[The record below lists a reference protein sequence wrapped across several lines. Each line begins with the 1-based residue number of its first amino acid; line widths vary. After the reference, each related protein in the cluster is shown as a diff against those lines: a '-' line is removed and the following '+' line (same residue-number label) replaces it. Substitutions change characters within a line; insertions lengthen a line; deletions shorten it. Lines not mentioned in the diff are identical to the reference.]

1 MRACR
6 SAKRDSAW
14 LLMAAIAIAGCHT
27 PTPRERALTMIARG
41 QVREGVVELEKI
53 KDQNPNDV
61 RAWIDLGH
69 GYELLHRYDD
79 ALLCYDHAAEIAP
92 KDPRGPRE
100 GGLRAAAWGEKEI
113 AIPRLREAIARGDE
127 DPSTFHALG
136 LVLLASG
143 DREGARK
150 AYEAG
155 LATPRG
161 KDDAT
166 CVLGLATLAVVEKDG
181 AGALRWYDELAHRRP
196 KHAGAQ
202 LGRAWALGTL
212 GRFDEAENALKLA
225 SSLGAKDEDVARLR
239 VWLEERRAK
248 K

>member
-1 MRACR
+1 VRI
-6 SAKRDSAW
+6 W
-14 LLMAAIAIAGCHT
+14 LLVAALAIAGCHT
-27 PTPRERALTMIARG
+27 TTPRERALTMIARG
-41 QVREGVVELEKI
+41 QIREGVIELEKI

-79 ALLCYDHAAEIAP
+79 ALICYDHAGEIAP

-100 GGLRAAAWGEKEI
+100 AGIRAAAWGEKEI
-113 AIPRLREAIARGDE
+113 AVARLREAIARGDE

-143 DREGARK
+143 DRVGARK

-155 LATPRG
+155 LATPKG

-181 AGALRWYDELAHRRP
+181 ATALRWYDELARRKP

-212 GRFDEAENALKLA
+212 GRFDEAESALVTA

-239 VWLEERRAK
+239 AWIAERRAK
-248 K
+248 H